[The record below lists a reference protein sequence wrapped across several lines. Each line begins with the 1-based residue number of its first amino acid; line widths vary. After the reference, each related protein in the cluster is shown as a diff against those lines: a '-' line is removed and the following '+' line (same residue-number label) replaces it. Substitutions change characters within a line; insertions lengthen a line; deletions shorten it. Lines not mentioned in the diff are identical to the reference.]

1 MAIKVRQANGLSAD
15 MDSPGAP
22 QDLSNPLI
30 GPNDSN
36 ISDNSPLSFTDIN
49 NNWRDVYPVGSI
61 YINATTSDTPN
72 KLLGFGT
79 WESFGRG
86 RILVGHNEG
95 LHTQEFEEDI
105 ESITFRPKTNNP
117 TTIEI
122 KVTGNEHRFAK
133 GQRITISGVTLS
145 GSDATGVNILNS
157 EHTIKSIGLDDIGF
171 TALTSSRGTVNDL
184 SGVDSQPWKGKGSG
198 QTSTGSGLEATDS
211 TDFKKV
217 FRKTIYIEVEAGTV
231 AGDPNVS
238 NGKIRLFG
246 SSFGNF
252 TDCPQ
257 GYGGDI
263 SHAILPAEMPN
274 HRHDWFKA
282 YAKNERTI
290 RFAKVTSYVSE
301 GTRVTNTVRLLQN
314 RDLRADTRA
323 INQNLVDRSGV
334 NVADRYKVYGDVV
347 GSRVPHN
354 NLMPYVTA
362 YIYRRTA

>member
-1 MAIKVRQANGLSAD
+1 
-15 MDSPGAP
+15 MDSPNAP

-49 NNWRDVYPVGSI
+49 SNWRDVYPVGSI

-105 ESITFRPKTNNP
+105 ERITFRPKLNNP

-122 KVTGNEHRFAK
+122 QVTGNEHRFAK

-157 EHTIKSIGLDDIGF
+157 EHTIKSIGYTDTGITSIIGGQ
-171 TALTSSRGTVNDL
+171 STVDVLKNNPL
-184 SGVDSQPWKGKGSG
+184 RPWKGKGSG
-198 QTSTGSGLEATDS
+198 QTSTGDGLEATDN
-211 TDFKKV
+211 TDFKGK
-217 FRKTIYIEVEAGTV
+217 FRKIIFIEVEAGTV
-231 AGDPNVS
+231 VGDPNVS

-263 SHAILPAEMPN
+263 SHAISPTEMPN

-282 YAKNERTI
+282 GGDDLNSVNI
-290 RFAKVTSYVSE
+290 AKVTPHDDAA
-301 GTRVTNTVRLLQN
+301 GRTRVTNTVRLLKNGTHRIRSTPGSVVSNPQE
-314 RDLRADTRA
+314 ADP
-323 INQNLVDRSGV
+323 
-334 NVADRYKVYGDVV
+334 YKVFGDVV